1 MMIIMMMLVII
12 AQFLSLIVIS
22 MMVNVQDIANLSLS
36 HSTLPPAQLG
46 AVVACRDMQ
55 QRWYNVIMEAN
66 GEVLQLQL
74 QVGNCY
80 SKRILK

>member
-46 AVVACRDMQ
+46 AVVACRDVQ

-66 GEVLQLQL
+66 GM
-74 QVGNCY
+74 
-80 SKRILK
+80 IIT